1 MSEELDNLKSMSLGD
16 HLEELRARL
25 IMIIL
30 GVFVGL
36 VVCLCFGKFFVRLL
50 ETPYINAMDKI
61 QLELQEPAEE
71 EEGAATPRW
80 IQVKQFFGSLFTQ
93 SSEPKHPSADPEAQ
107 EAISKADVPI
117 VDESTAEPTEP
128 LTETEQIKATLDQLR
143 AEFEELKAEL
153 LRVSSATPLTTMA
166 PAEGFKIYIKVCL
179 VFGLLFASPWVIW
192 QIWAFV
198 SSGLYKKEKQFAHT
212 IAPAS
217 TILFIAGALFFMF
230 VVAPLIM
237 EFFVNFDKMLGVVSR
252 WTLLNYVN
260 LVLTMILIFGISFQM
275 PIVIIFAEKVG
286 LVKIEQLTSGRKY
299 VILGIVIAAAIT
311 TPPDVI
317 SQISLAVPLYI
328 LYEGSILVCRF
339 MKMRRQAKP
348 E

>member
-1 MSEELDNLKSMSLGD
+1 
-16 HLEELRARL
+16 
-25 IMIIL
+25 MILL
-30 GVFVGL
+30 GVFIGL
-36 VVCLCFGKFFVRLL
+36 VISLFFGKFFVHLL
-50 ETPYINAMDKI
+50 ETPYYNAMDKM
-61 QLELQEPAEE
+61 QKELIEQDQEDEKPET
-71 EEGAATPRW
+71 EGEKDAAKTEDDTA
-80 IQVKQFFGSLFTQ
+80 K
-93 SSEPKHPSADPEAQ
+93 PE
-107 EAISKADVPI
+107 VPI
-117 VDESTAEPTEP
+117 VADTIAEPNEIDR
-128 LTETEQIKATLDQLR
+128 LRAALEQLR

-153 LRVSSATPLTTMA
+153 FKVASATPLTTMA
-166 PAEGFKIYIKVCL
+166 PAEGFKIYLKVCL
-179 VFGLLFASPWVIW
+179 VFGLLFSSPWVIW

-217 TILFIAGALFFMF
+217 TILFIAGSLFFMF
-230 VVAPLIM
+230 VVAPLVM
-237 EFFVNFDKMLGVVSR
+237 EFFVNFDKMLNVASR

-299 VILGIVIAAAIT
+299 VILGIVIAAAMT

-339 MKMRRQAKP
+339 MKMRNKKKAA
-348 E
+348 